1 MALLTYG
8 NDFMT
13 PLQSHTMR
21 TFATP
26 ALLPAAAWFAGTQRC
41 IQYFP
46 GATKNSLLCVA
57 GLSSVGVV
65 GSGMLFSD
73 PASNQRRRICIA
85 VGLVLSGLATHYG
98 LKKTVPLE
106 TMFRFVAA
114 ETAIVVA
121 TEAITSKS
129 LQGRITKSKKNFSRN
144 RTKNH
149 MARTFGVPVLFAVAA
164 YFAGTERTIQYFP
177 GATRK
182 ALLSVAGLSSA
193 GVVGSG
199 MLLPDPASNQ
209 RRRVCIA
216 VGLVLSSLAIHYGL
230 KKTIPLE
237 AMLRFAAAEAL
248 IMVATEVITSKSL
261 QGRIAEAGES
271 FSRNRTKNHMVR
283 TFGIPVLFAVAAWF
297 AGTQRCIQYFPGAT
311 RKSLLCA
318 AGFGGVGVIGSG
330 MLLSDS
336 ASNQRRRIC
345 IAVGLVLSSLATYY
359 GLKKTIPLQTA
370 LRFVVAEAL
379 ITVATEVITSESLQ
393 VHVAEARERF
403 LRSQARSHAVRTFA
417 PPVLFAVAA
426 LFASIQPAI
435 QYFPGATRKSLLCA
449 AGLSGVGVVGSGMIL
464 SDQESERRRRI
475 CIAVGLVL
483 SGLITHY
490 GFKKALPLKTALCFA
505 AVEAAVVVATEVLT
519 SGGPKFP
526 TATLKSSLN
535 RAVFSISVPIENP
548 PPPNI
553 AITFCVDTSSSMT
566 GENREQDVK
575 KGVSDV
581 LERAEQV
588 AQRVEKAKIRIA
600 VVGFSGSATTICEPT
615 EITNR
620 TVHQITGLVNGYRSN
635 GTTDLYS
642 GLVAAVEKIESM
654 RREART
660 HTLILLTDG
669 EGDIAQEKIGEIHQ
683 RLTAANAQLF
693 VIGIGRSHTKDT
705 LRNLAPTTGA
715 FKGTY
720 IDTTE
725 RGQTIVGAISSI
737 YEQTM
742 AVFNQLELRT
752 SQLGANQWSIG
763 GHVSAKKGDY
773 SVCALGNMSEKNQK
787 DRVIEIHPNAF
798 SSRFDLSQLL
808 FQLVFK
814 DPEGKDGILSIPWKA
829 NTVIDP
835 SIIKAT

>member
-1 MALLTYG
+1 
-8 NDFMT
+8 MT
-13 PLQSHTMR
+13 PLQSRSMR

-26 ALLPAAAWFAGTQRC
+26 ALFAAAAWFAGTQRC

-57 GLSSVGVV
+57 GLSSAGVV

-73 PASNQRRRICIA
+73 PASNQRRWICIA
-85 VGLVLSGLATHYG
+85 VGLVLSSLATHYG
-98 LKKTVPLE
+98 LKKTIPLE
-106 TMFRFVAA
+106 TMLRFAAA
-114 ETAIVVA
+114 EAAIVVA
-121 TEAITSKS
+121 TEVITSKS
-129 LQGRITKSKKNFSRN
+129 LQSRITKSKKSFSRN

-149 MARTFGVPVLFAVAA
+149 MVRTFGVPVLFAVTA

-182 ALLSVAGLSSA
+182 SLLCVAGLSSA

-209 RRRVCIA
+209 RRRICIA
-216 VGLVLSSLAIHYGL
+216 VGLVLSSLATHYGL

-237 AMLRFAAAEAL
+237 ATLRFAAAEAL

-261 QGRIAEAGES
+261 QGSLVEARDR
-271 FSRNRTKNHMVR
+271 FSGNRTKNHMAR
-283 TFGIPVLFAVAAWF
+283 TFGIPVLFAVAAYF
-297 AGTQRCIQYFPGAT
+297 AGTERYIQYFPGAT

-318 AGFGGVGVIGSG
+318 AGFGGVGVMGSG
-330 MLLSDS
+330 LLLSDQ
-336 ASNQRRRIC
+336 ASNQRRRIW
-345 IAVGLVLSSLATYY
+345 IAVGLVLGSLATYY

-370 LRFVVAEAL
+370 LLFVAAEAL

-393 VHVAEARERF
+393 VRVAEARERF

-417 PPVLFAVAA
+417 PPALFAVAA
-426 LFASIQPAI
+426 LFASMQSTI
-435 QYFPGATRKSLLCA
+435 QYFPGATRKSLLCM
-449 AGLSGVGVVGSGMIL
+449 AGLSGAGVVGSGIIL

-490 GFKKALPLKTALCFA
+490 GLKKTLPLQTALRFS
-505 AVEAAVVVATEVLT
+505 AVEAAVVVVAEALT

-526 TATLKSSLN
+526 TATIKSSLN
-535 RAVFSISVPIENP
+535 RAVLSISVPIENP
-548 PPPNI
+548 PPPNV
-553 AITFCVDTSSSMT
+553 AITFCVDTSTSMT
-566 GENREQDVK
+566 GENRERDVK

-581 LERAEQV
+581 LERAVQV
-588 AQRVEKAKIRIA
+588 AQTVERAKIRIA
-600 VVGFSGSATTICEPT
+600 VVGFSSSATTICEPM

-620 TVHQITGLVNGYRSN
+620 NVHQILKSVNGYRSN
-635 GTTDLYS
+635 GGTDLNS
-642 GLVAAVEKIESM
+642 GLVAAVEKVESM
-654 RREART
+654 RRDATT

-669 EGDIAQEKIGEIHQ
+669 EVNIAQEKVKEIHR
-683 RLTAANAQLF
+683 RLAAVNAQLF
-693 VIGIGRSHTKDT
+693 VIGIGERHTKET
-705 LRNLAPTTGA
+705 LRALAPTTGD

-725 RGQTIVGAISSI
+725 PDQTIIGAISSI

-752 SQLGANQWSIG
+752 SQLGAGQWSVG
-763 GHVSAKKGDY
+763 GHMSIKRDDH
-773 SVCALGNMSEKNQK
+773 SVCVLGNMSEKTQK
-787 DRVIEIHPNAF
+787 NRVIEIHPNAF
-798 SSRFDLSQLL
+798 SSRFDLSQLS

-814 DPEGKDGILSIPWKA
+814 DPEGKDGIVSMPWKA